1 MEERVSG
8 MFPLWN
14 REMMELFKECHE
26 KGGEK
31 RMETESLISYL
42 YQVKGYIES
51 GSQNLQVG
59 PIREIVNAL
68 RRSEKDRGYRKQA
81 EMWRELKSI
90 IKSGE
95 VYTLLPGVSNMG
107 IQIDV
112 IVKAFELIEKK
123 YSSKPDEK
131 TVKLLK
137 NIDREVRA
145 LLRELGGI

>member
-1 MEERVSG
+1 MLKIYWG
-8 MFPLWN
+8 KQIL
-14 REMMELFKECHE
+14 ELFEEYHG

-31 RMETESLISYL
+31 RMETEHLVSYL

-59 PIREIVNAL
+59 PIREIVDAL
-68 RRSEKDRGYRKQA
+68 RRGEKYRNFRRYK
-81 EMWRELKSI
+81 EMWYDLK
-90 IKSGE
+90 KLALSGE
-95 VYTLLPGVSNMG
+95 VHTLLPGVSEKG
-107 IQIDV
+107 VHIAV
-112 IVKAFELIEKK
+112 IVRAFELIEKK

-137 NIDREVRA
+137 SIDREVKA